1 MPQDR
6 SSAVDLVRAAALIG
20 IAVVNLPFM
29 ALPFGALA
37 DPPAAGADRVA
48 VLVVEMLFQ
57 AKFFLLF
64 SFVFGWGIEVQA
76 AAALRAGASFARR
89 FARRLA
95 ALAVPG
101 ALHAVL
107 VFSGDI
113 LVLYAMLGLVA
124 WALRGRSV
132 RGLMALAGGLVPVA
146 ALGLLLVAVLLADAP
161 LPPTEPNLGGGYAE
175 TVATRL
181 RDWLQTLGFLMLF
194 QGPLALAA
202 FLSGMAAARVGFFDT
217 GNAVAARIA
226 RATPVLCAA
235 GLVLNGVYALG
246 SHGTDRP
253 GLAILALASLAMG
266 GPMLAAAWL
275 GLILRAAPVLRLPGF
290 VMLAGRNSLSTYVL
304 QGVLAGVLFGGYG
317 LGLFGQLGQAVLLPL
332 SVALAVLAMA
342 LVAAVARVA
351 GQGPLEWVLRRAT
364 YG

>member
-1 MPQDR
+1 MPSDR
-6 SSAVDLVRAAALIG
+6 SSAVDLVRAAALVG

-29 ALPFGALA
+29 ALPFVALA
-37 DPPAAGADRVA
+37 EPPAAGADRAA
-48 VLVVEMLFQ
+48 VLLVELLFQ

-76 AAALRAGASFARR
+76 AAALRVGASFTRR

-95 ALAVPG
+95 ALAVMG

-113 LVLYAMLGLVA
+113 LLLYATLGLVA

-132 RGLMALAGGLVPVA
+132 RGLMALAAGLVPVA
-146 ALGLLLVAVLLADAP
+146 AVGLMVVAVLLADVP
-161 LPPTEPNLGGGYAE
+161 LPPSVPNLGGSYAE

-181 RDWLQTLGFLMLF
+181 RDWPQNFVFLVLF

-202 FLSGMAAARVGFFDT
+202 FVAGMAAARVGFFDA
-217 GNAVAARIA
+217 GNAVASRLA
-226 RATPVLCAA
+226 RAAPVLCAA
-235 GLVLNGVYALG
+235 GLALNALYALG
-246 SHGTDRP
+246 IREVDSP
-253 GLAILALASLAMG
+253 VLATLALASLALG
-266 GPMLAAAWL
+266 GPTLAAAWL
-275 GLILRAAPVLRLPGF
+275 GLILRAAPTLRLPGF
-290 VMLAGRNSLSTYVL
+290 VVLAGRNSLSCYVL
-304 QGVLAGVLFGGYG
+304 QGILAGVLFGGYG

-332 SVALAVLAMA
+332 SVVIAGLAMA
-342 LVAAVARVA
+342 LVAAVARRA
-351 GQGPLEWVLRRAT
+351 GQGPLEWLLRRVT